1 MRFSALHKRLP
12 LAIVVLLSVLPAACG
27 GGGGFE
33 GTYLPASGGP
43 ITLDF
48 TGGKVKVNMMGEIKV
63 LDYKVETD
71 KVTILNPAEGNL
83 VLVRNSDGSLSSTL
97 GTFSKS
103 KK

>member
-1 MRFSALHKRLP
+1 MHVRKQFAMF
-12 LAIVVLLSVLPAACG
+12 VVVMLSVLPAACG
-27 GGGGFE
+27 GGDRFE

-48 TGGKVKVNMMGEIKV
+48 TGGKVKVNMMGEIKL
-63 LDYKVETD
+63 LDYKAEAD
-71 KVTILNPAEGNL
+71 KVTIINPQDGDL